1 MSKENVVWGGMLPS
15 PKREQ
20 NLAVCNVSGPQ
31 GHYAKQDKSEKAV
44 LYDITYTWNL
54 KQKRKKE
61 THG

>member
-31 GHYAKQDKSEKAV
+31 GHYAKQDKSDKDK
-44 LYDITYTWNL
+44 YYIISL
-54 KQKRKKE
+54 KC
-61 THG
+61 GI